1 VGNQFEVQLDHDL
14 RGFSTDPRGHVSCCG
29 SGGWISEDYF
39 MRKSDLSDA
48 ASNLLIVGSVSLA
61 FAPFVL
67 GDRLVLIVSGFMKEG
82 GVMLDQ
88 LSNYVIWFFS

>member
-1 VGNQFEVQLDHDL
+1 
-14 RGFSTDPRGHVSCCG
+14 
-29 SGGWISEDYF
+29 
-39 MRKSDLSDA
+39 MKKSDLSDA

-67 GDRLVLIVSGFMKEG
+67 GDRLVLIVGGVMKEG

-88 LSNYVIWFFS
+88 FSNYVIWFFS